1 MNLSKSIDFLLD
13 NAGVIIQYRLKKEIL
28 NNLTKTEEENLLE
41 QIQNTPHFK
50 LVQSYVKPNGYI
62 GSGAH
67 SWANWGGVCLQETP
81 LQDGEAAARLLS
93 YYAIPKAHPIIQNF
107 AKAMCDN
114 DTMRKEFSYI
124 PPEINRYESR
134 FIGINSGNCLMALI
148 YVMQALIGYG
158 DNDANVQD
166 FQRISLK
173 GFERI
178 LEISSLDEITK
189 KRNGKEYIEWDEY
202 FPNAYTLEM
211 LAYTQN
217 WRTPQNIRTIANA
230 LNHIKS
236 IITSYTHFYIKINNK
251 FVGPGWEL
259 SRPIK
264 PFKTNISD
272 TMMYRRPLTEI
283 AMLGVG
289 ENVEVIRESIVNI
302 EESINNDGI
311 LRADLK
317 FPKTKGYSPH
327 PTAYGDIQLELDY
340 KRKYALE
347 CDLTFWAVQ
356 FLYLCNNYTL

>member
-1 MNLSKSIDFLLD
+1 MNISKSIDFLLD
-13 NAGVIIQYRLKKEIL
+13 NAGIIIQYRLKKEIL
-28 NNLTKTEEENLLE
+28 NSLTKTEEENLLE
-41 QIQNTPHFK
+41 QIYDTPHFK
-50 LVQSYVKPNGYI
+50 IVRNYAKPNGYI

-67 SWANWGGVCLQETP
+67 SWANWNGVCLHETP

-93 YYAIPKAHPIIQNF
+93 YYAVPNTHPLIKNF
-107 AKAMCDN
+107 VKAMRDE
-114 DTMRKEFSYI
+114 DTMQKEFSYI
-124 PPEINRYESR
+124 PPEIKRYESR
-134 FIGINSGNCLMALI
+134 FVGMNSGNCLMALI
-148 YVMQALIGYG
+148 YAMQALVGHG
-158 DNDANVQD
+158 DNDTSVQE

-189 KRNGKEYIEWDEY
+189 KRNGKAYIEWDEY

-211 LAYTQN
+211 LAYTQK
-217 WRTPQNIRTIANA
+217 WRTPQNIRIIADA
-230 LNHIKS
+230 LNHLKT

-251 FVGPGWEL
+251 LVGPGWEL

-264 PFKTNISD
+264 AFETDVTD
-272 TMMYRRPLTEI
+272 TTMYRRPLTEI

-289 ENVEVIRESIVNI
+289 KNVEIIRKSAANI
-302 EESINNDGI
+302 EEAINNDGI
-311 LRADLK
+311 LRANLK

-356 FLYLCNNYTL
+356 FLYLCNNCTL